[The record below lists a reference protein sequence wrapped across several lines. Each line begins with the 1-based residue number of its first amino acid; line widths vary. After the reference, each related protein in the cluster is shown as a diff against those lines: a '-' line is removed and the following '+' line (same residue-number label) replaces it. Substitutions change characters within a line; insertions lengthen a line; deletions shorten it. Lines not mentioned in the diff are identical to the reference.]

1 MAGRSVLISGA
12 SIAGPALAYWLRRYG
27 FRVTVV
33 EIAPTVR
40 GGGYP
45 VDLRGVAVEVVT
57 RMGLFD
63 RLRDAR
69 TRTREVEFLRADGRR
84 VGAMVPEVLTGGS
97 EGADLEIPRGDITAA
112 LYDVTCDDV
121 EYLFGDSVGE
131 LVERADGVEV
141 TFRSGVRRTFDLV
154 VGADGIH
161 SAVRGLVFGAEDQ
174 FVRHLGYRFTGFSAP
189 NRHGLDSQAV
199 MRNLPGRMTTV
210 YAVGNGPVVSVL
222 MGFTGA
228 RVTKEEVRDL
238 EGWIRL
244 TERTFADDGA
254 DARELLADLRA
265 ADDVFADGVSQIR
278 MPAWS
283 EGRVALVGDAAFAPS
298 FLSGQ
303 GTSLAVVG
311 AYVLAGELA
320 ANADHVEAFAAYR
333 RTAADFVERNQ
344 ALALGANVIIPTTRH
359 GLWFR
364 NLAVRAQPWLA
375 GVGVF
380 GDKTARAAN
389 SLRLP
394 DYESR
399 TTGAL
404 G

>member
-1 MAGRSVLISGA
+1 
-12 SIAGPALAYWLRRYG
+12 
-27 FRVTVV
+27 
-33 EIAPTVR
+33 
-40 GGGYP
+40 
-45 VDLRGVAVEVVT
+45 
-57 RMGLFD
+57 MGLFD

-69 TRTREVEFLRADGRR
+69 TKTREVAFLTVGGRR
-84 VGAMVPEVLTGGS
+84 VGAVTPEVLTGGE

-112 LYDVTCDDV
+112 FHDVTRDDV
-121 EYLFGDSVGE
+121 EHLFGDSIVE
-131 LVERADGVEV
+131 LVERADGVDV
-141 TFRSGVRRTFDLV
+141 TFRSGARRTFDLV
-154 VGADGIH
+154 IGADGIH
-161 SAVRGLVFGAEDQ
+161 SAVRGLVFGPEEE

-199 MRNLPGRMTTV
+199 MRNAPGRMTTV

-228 RVTKEEVRDL
+228 RPTKEEVRDL
-238 EGWIRL
+238 DSWIRL
-244 TERTFADDGA
+244 TERTFADDGP
-254 DARELLADLRA
+254 DVRELLADLRA

-283 EGRVALVGDAAFAPS
+283 SGRIALVGDAAFAPS

-320 ANADHVEAFAAYR
+320 ATTDHAEAFAAYR

-344 ALALGANVIIPTTRH
+344 ALALGANAIIPTTRH

-364 NLAVRAQPWLA
+364 NQAVRVQPLLA
-375 GVGVF
+375 GVNVF

-389 SLRLP
+389 SLLLP

-399 TTGAL
+399 TAESL

>member
-1 MAGRSVLISGA
+1 MTTRSVLISGA
-12 SIAGPALAYWLRRYG
+12 SIAGPALAYWLHRYG

-33 EIAPTVR
+33 EIAPAVR

-69 TRTREVEFLRADGRR
+69 TRTREVAFLTADGRR
-84 VGAMVPEVLTGGS
+84 IGAVTPEVLTGGA

-112 LYDVTCDDV
+112 FHDVTRDDV
-121 EYLFGDSVGE
+121 EHLFSDSIAE
-131 LVERADGVEV
+131 LAEHADGVDV
-141 TFRSGVRRTFDLV
+141 TFRSGTRRTFDLV
-154 VGADGIH
+154 IGADGIH
-161 SAVRGLVFGAEDQ
+161 SAVRGLVFGPEEDH
-174 FVRHLGYRFTGFSAP
+174 VRHLGYRFTGFTAP

-199 MRNLPGRMTTV
+199 MRNAPGRMTTV
-210 YAVGNGPVVSVL
+210 YAVGSGPVVSVI
-222 MGFTGA
+222 MGFTGT
-228 RVTKEEVRDL
+228 RPTKEEVRDL
-238 EGWIRL
+238 DSWIRL
-244 TERTFADDGA
+244 TERTFEDDGPA
-254 DARELLADLRA
+254 ARELLADLRA

-283 EGRVALVGDAAFAPS
+283 SGRVALVGDAAFAPS

-320 ANADHVEAFAAYR
+320 TATDHTEAFAAYR

-344 ALALGANVIIPTTRH
+344 ALALGANAVIPTTRH

-364 NLAVRAQPWLA
+364 NQAVRAQPLLA
-375 GVGVF
+375 GVKVF
-380 GDKTARAAN
+380 GDGTTRAAN

-394 DYESR
+394 DYGSR
-399 TTGAL
+399 TAGSL